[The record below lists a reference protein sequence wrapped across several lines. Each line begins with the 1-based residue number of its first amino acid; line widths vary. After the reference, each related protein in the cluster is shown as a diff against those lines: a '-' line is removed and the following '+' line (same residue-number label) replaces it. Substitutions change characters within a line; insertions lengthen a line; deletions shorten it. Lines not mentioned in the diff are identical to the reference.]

1 MPVREPESPVPAW
14 QVEVVRGWLRALV
27 EVMREEPETF
37 TELVRLI
44 DEGRAGWISRRS
56 TITS

>member
-1 MPVREPESPVPAW
+1 MPVREPEPPAW

-27 EVMREEPETF
+27 QVMREEPETLAEF
-37 TELVRLI
+37 VRLI

-56 TITS
+56 TTTS